1 MNHRMQG
8 LTTITSFERQAKER
22 QQAFR
27 DASQTVSDAG
37 RDPTDDNGLQNRHL
51 LALGHEEEN
60 LYPGLRGPG
69 GATDFFAERN
79 IKWWKSSR
87 SGDKTD
93 TEGPTRN
100 MTSSQV
106 ACVNFLLPLT
116 GIPGALSAALQV
128 LDEDVRSVV
137 DIHHEGRISPVE
149 FEWIGIPSSLE
160 GGVTRGAQNTSVDA
174 FLVAETIT
182 GRRRAYLIEWKYA
195 EQYQSSKPPFKGNG
209 RSGNTRRERY
219 TGLFHAPYA
228 SFNTDVV
235 PELDEFLYEPFYQIM
250 RQRLLGDR
258 MVQVRELD
266 VDEAKVVVVVP
277 EENRAFRAVKSNR
290 TATSPLLAQRFPD
303 LDTVESVTR
312 ASLRD
317 AEAQFRMVAPTL
329 LLDGV
334 VRSLPDETVEWAEYW
349 RERYGV

>member
-1 MNHRMQG
+1 MRR
-8 LTTITSFERQAKER
+8 LSSIPAFDRQAKER

-37 RDPTDDNGLQNRHL
+37 RNPTDDNGLRNGHL

-69 GATDFFAERN
+69 GAADLFAERD

-87 SGDKTD
+87 TGDKTG

-106 ACVNFLLPLT
+106 ACVNFLLPLAS
-116 GIPGALSAALQV
+116 IPGALRAALRV
-128 LDEDVRSVV
+128 LDEDVLRVV
-137 DIHHEGRISPVE
+137 DIHHEGRVSPVE
-149 FEWIGIPSSLE
+149 FEWVGIPRSLE

-182 GRRRAYLIEWKYA
+182 GHLRGYLIEWKYA
-195 EQYQSSKPPFKGNG
+195 EQYQSSKPSFKGG
-209 RSGNTRRERY
+209 GKSGNTRRARY
-219 TGLFHAPYA
+219 AGLFQAPCSA
-228 SFNTDVV
+228 FITEVV

-250 RQRLLGDR
+250 RQRLLADR
-258 MVQVRELD
+258 MVQERELD

-277 EENRAFRAVKSNR
+277 EENRAFRAVKSDR

-303 LDTVESVTR
+303 LDTVESVMR

-317 AEAQFRMVAPTL
+317 AEAQFRMATPAL

-334 VRSLPDETVEWAEYW
+334 VRSLPDETLEWAEYW